1 MVNTTMVV
9 SYCSGSA
16 PGSRHI
22 SHLIRNSWRQT
33 TRYVKQIFSLRTS
46 SCIPEDTPSEKST
59 TMMILILPRNLLP
72 LLPKAS
78 PLQDQSFPSRARRPH
93 HPTSFISTYIHGVPY
108 VARSSHVSTLQQ
120 LLLQRR
126 LLHKVAEI
134 TLAIKDIMQAVM
146 KESQH
151 ADHAVIEIRMT
162 CTANEDSPGIYT
174 LGDRRR

>member
-1 MVNTTMVV
+1 MVV

-59 TMMILILPRNLLP
+59 TMMILVLPRNLLP

-78 PLQDQSFPSRARRPH
+78 PLQGQSFPSRARRSH
-93 HPTSFISTYIHGVPY
+93 HPTSFISTYIHGIRY
-108 VARSSHVSTLQQ
+108 VARSSHVSN
-120 LLLQRR
+120 
-126 LLHKVAEI
+126 VATTPTSAQTI
-134 TLAIKDIMQAVM
+134 TDGSRNYSRNQGHNLSRYERIA
-146 KESQH
+146 
-151 ADHAVIEIRMT
+151 T
-162 CTANEDSPGIYT
+162 CRSCGYWNPHDPHC
-174 LGDRRR
+174 